1 MDINSK
7 RKVSIGRRKVNIKVP
22 TPSVHEV
29 EKYLVKWNSLENYR
43 LQENALNRLFLELCP
58 NNTDISDI
66 LLKASTL
73 NDFYSTNIFYIYPVA
88 KHICSLNIDSRLRIG
103 DVTLVD
109 DIKRVA
115 ISDTEKNFYSFATK
129 YCSHH
134 NPIDYPIY
142 DSYVDEVLRYFRNR
156 DGFARFK
163 NDELKNYN
171 CFKSLLID
179 FKTFYGL
186 DRYNLK
192 QIDQYIWQ
200 LGKDYFPKDYK
211 KRMSNKKI
219 NFL

>member
-1 MDINSK
+1 MSGRQEK
-7 RKVSIGRRKVNIKVP
+7 R
-22 TPSVHEV
+22 
-29 EKYLVKWNSLENYR
+29 
-43 LQENALNRLFLELCP
+43 
-58 NNTDISDI
+58 
-66 LLKASTL
+66 
-73 NDFYSTNIFYIYPVA
+73 A

-211 KRMSNKKI
+211 KRKTMSNKKI